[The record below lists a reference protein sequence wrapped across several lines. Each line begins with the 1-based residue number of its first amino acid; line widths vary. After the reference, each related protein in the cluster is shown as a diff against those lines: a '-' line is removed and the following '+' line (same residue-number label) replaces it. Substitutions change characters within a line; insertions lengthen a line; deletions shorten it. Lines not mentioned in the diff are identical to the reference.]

1 MHPHSIVIEGFAS
14 GFSKLFQPTYI
25 LILVEMPVGQSGAH
39 TIRYT
44 IRSHGVQVA
53 KTHMYDWLI
62 LLLLVAIEVVLIVIE
77 PFHRFVGEEMI
88 TGLKYPLKPNT
99 VPVWAVGVIA
109 VLLPFAVIL
118 VYYFIRRDVYDFHHA
133 VLGRVLPFE
142 DFCLLFSVLITGVL
156 TDAIK
161 DAVGRPRPDFF
172 WRCFPNGKAVFN
184 NVTRNVM
191 CTGQKSVIKE
201 GYKSFPSG
209 HVSWSFAG
217 MGFLTWYLSG
227 KIRVFDRGGH
237 VAKLCVSVLPLLVG
251 VLVAI
256 SRVDDYWHY
265 WEDVFGSAVIGL
277 TAASFCYLQFFP
289 PPYDMDADALSSFLF
304 GRCCNVHPQ
313 RGVYGAFPHAFIK
326 ILADSQNTT
335 QSTSNNANRNVYSQP
350 HQGMTMSEISL
361 RDTSPILDEMESGRR
376 Y

>member
-1 MHPHSIVIEGFAS
+1 MFLQMV

-62 LLLLVAIEVVLIVIE
+62 LLLLVAIEVVLIIIE

-133 VLGRVLPFE
+133 VLG
-142 DFCLLFSVLITGVL
+142 LLFSVLITGVL

-209 HVSWSFAG
+209 HVSSGTFDSLLIEYESSHKAERSFAG

-289 PPYDMDADALSSFLF
+289 PPYDMD
-304 GRCCNVHPQ
+304 
-313 RGVYGAFPHAFIK
+313 GAFPHAFIK

>member
-1 MHPHSIVIEGFAS
+1 MSEIE
-14 GFSKLFQPTYI
+14 LE
-25 LILVEMPVGQSGAH
+25 LGA
-39 TIRYT
+39 YT
-44 IRSHGVQVA
+44 IKFHGAAVA
-53 KTHMYDWLI
+53 RNHMHDWFI
-62 LLLLVAIEVVLIVIE
+62 LLLLVVIEVTLYIMH
-77 PFHRFVGEEMI
+77 PFYRFVGKDMMTE
-88 TGLKYPLKPNT
+88 LKYPMMDNT
-99 VPVWAVGVIA
+99 VPVWAVPVIA

-133 VLGRVLPFE
+133 VLG
-142 DFCLLFSVLITGVL
+142 LLFSVLITGVL

-161 DAVGRPRPDFF
+161 DAL
-172 WRCFPNGKAVFN
+172 VFN

-256 SRVDDYWHY
+256 TRVDDYWHY

-289 PPYDMDADALSSFLF
+289 PPYDMD
-304 GRCCNVHPQ
+304 
-313 RGVYGAFPHAFIK
+313 GAFPYAFIK

-335 QSTSNNANRNVYSQP
+335 QSPSNNANRNVYSQS

-361 RDTSPILDEMESGRR
+361 RDTSPILHEMESGRR